1 MGIQI
6 LMQKST
12 KIKISILSVVTL
24 VAVGTT
30 AYQINKWSQSYNKIE
45 QKQIQNFD
53 TLWDKVW
60 DQNSKTFT
68 AELNQSIVQQLEQ
81 YADIP
86 SQQKK
91 LKLAQ
96 TSAPLVSI
104 KHSNSNLTQFIAAAN
119 QYYQTE
125 SADNDYPEQQSFNTT
140 VLKDIEDLIIT
151 VNQNIDQVLVTNN
164 KIDFDK
170 SITKEYQLTPVT
182 TNLLWKDLTVF
193 NKHVS
198 EINSLIKTQVVEN
211 NNKLKQEQ
219 IIQLKDQLDAFVT
232 LSKQYESNIKSD
244 YITIKD
250 LKLILNT
257 LSKIDPDKNANWLNS
272 IRSFTLI
279 DNINPTGTTT
289 LTSNYNISLTDKFFE
304 DNQSLKTY
312 QTQLSQMTIPVIQ
325 EQIVSIVDK
334 KSDESKSQTFNL
346 SVNTSISQS
355 DNDLININS
364 LQNISITAQ
373 QKQNIK
379 IYRKPESSSTSTSSS
394 SSNQSQTDISTT
406 SSSST
411 NDETIPFI
419 RSDE

>member
-12 KIKISILSVVTL
+12 KIKTSILSVVTL

-30 AYQINKWSQSYNKIE
+30 AYQVHKWSQSYNKIE
-45 QKQIQNFD
+45 QQQIQNFD

-68 AELNQSIVQQLEQ
+68 AELNQSIIQQLEQ
-81 YADIP
+81 YAGTP

-232 LSKQYESNIKSD
+232 LSKQYESNI
-244 YITIKD
+244 TI
-250 LKLILNT
+250 
-257 LSKIDPDKNANWLNS
+257 
-272 IRSFTLI
+272 
-279 DNINPTGTTT
+279 
-289 LTSNYNISLTDKFFE
+289 
-304 DNQSLKTY
+304 
-312 QTQLSQMTIPVIQ
+312 
-325 EQIVSIVDK
+325 
-334 KSDESKSQTFNL
+334 
-346 SVNTSISQS
+346 
-355 DNDLININS
+355 
-364 LQNISITAQ
+364 
-373 QKQNIK
+373 IK
-379 IYRKPESSSTSTSSS
+379 IKY
-394 SSNQSQTDISTT
+394 
-406 SSSST
+406 
-411 NDETIPFI
+411 
-419 RSDE
+419 

>member
-1 MGIQI
+1 
-6 LMQKST
+6 MQKST

-30 AYQINKWSQSYNKIE
+30 AYQVHNWSQSYDKME
-45 QKQIQNFD
+45 QQQIQNFD

-68 AELNQSIVQQLEQ
+68 AELNQAIVQQLEQ
-81 YADIP
+81 YAETP
-86 SQQKK
+86 SQKK
-91 LKLAQ
+91 QLELAQ
-96 TSAPLVSI
+96 SSVALVSI
-104 KHSNSNLTQFIAAAN
+104 KHSNSTLPQFIAAAN

-125 SADNDYPEQQSFNTT
+125 SADNDYPEQQLFNTT

-151 VNQNIDQVLVTNN
+151 VNKNIDQVLITNN

-182 TNLLWKDLTVF
+182 TNLLWKDITVF
-193 NKHVS
+193 NKHIS
-198 EINSLIKTQVVEN
+198 EINTLIKTQVLEN

-250 LKLILNT
+250 LKSILNT
-257 LSKIDPDKNANWLNS
+257 LSKIDPDKNTDWLNT
-272 IRSFTLI
+272 IRNFNLVET
-279 DNINPTGTTT
+279 INTTSVTT

-304 DNQSLKTY
+304 DNPSLKTY
-312 QTQLSQMTIPVIQ
+312 QAQLSQITIPVIQ

-364 LQNISITAQ
+364 LQNISITIQ

-394 SSNQSQTDISTT
+394 SSNQSQTEPSTST
-406 SSSST
+406 SLSSS
-411 NDETIPFI
+411 NEPIPFI
-419 RSDE
+419 RSDQ

>member
-1 MGIQI
+1 
-6 LMQKST
+6 MQKST

-24 VAVGTT
+24 MTVGTT

-68 AELNQSIVQQLEQ
+68 AELNQSIIQQLEQ
-81 YADIP
+81 YAGTP

-279 DNINPTGTTT
+279 DNINPTGTAT

-312 QTQLSQMTIPVIQ
+312 QSQLSQMTIPVIQ

-346 SVNTSISQS
+346 SVNTSTSQ
-355 DNDLININS
+355 
-364 LQNISITAQ
+364 
-373 QKQNIK
+373 
-379 IYRKPESSSTSTSSS
+379 
-394 SSNQSQTDISTT
+394 
-406 SSSST
+406 
-411 NDETIPFI
+411 
-419 RSDE
+419 

>member
-1 MGIQI
+1 
-6 LMQKST
+6 MQKST

-81 YADIP
+81 YADTP

-379 IYRKPESSSTSTSSS
+379 IYRKPESTSTSSS

>member
-1 MGIQI
+1 
-6 LMQKST
+6 MQKST

-24 VAVGTT
+24 VTVGTT
-30 AYQINKWSQSYNKIE
+30 AYQIHNWSQSYNKME
-45 QKQIQNFD
+45 QQQIQNFD
-53 TLWDKVW
+53 TLWDTVW

-81 YADIP
+81 YAETP

-96 TSAPLVSI
+96 TSVPLVSI
-104 KHSNSNLTQFIAAAN
+104 KHSNSTLTQFIAATN

-125 SADNDYPEQQSFNTT
+125 SADNDYPEQQLFNTT
-140 VLKDIEDLIIT
+140 ILKDIEDLIIT
-151 VNQNIDQVLVTNN
+151 VNKNIDQVLVTNN

-193 NKHVS
+193 NKHIS
-198 EINSLIKTQVVEN
+198 DINTLIKTQVLEN

-219 IIQLKDQLDAFVT
+219 IIQLKDQLDAFVN

-250 LKLILNT
+250 LKSILNT
-257 LSKIDPDKNANWLNS
+257 LSKIDPDKNTDWLNT
-272 IRSFTLI
+272 IPNFNLI
-279 DNINPTGTTT
+279 ETINTTSVTT

-312 QTQLSQMTIPVIQ
+312 QTQLSQITIPVIQ

-334 KSDESKSQTFNL
+334 KSDESKNQTFNL
-346 SVNTSISQS
+346 SVNTSTSQS

-364 LQNISITAQ
+364 LQNISITIQ

-379 IYRKPESSSTSTSSS
+379 IYRKPESTSTSTTNS
-394 SSNQSQTDISTT
+394 SSNQSQTDTSIT
-406 SSSST
+406 SSSSS
-411 NDETIPFI
+411 NDEPIPFI

>member
-12 KIKISILSVVTL
+12 KIKMAILSVITL
-24 VAVGTT
+24 MTVGTT
-30 AYQINKWSQSYNKIE
+30 AYQINKWSQSYNKME
-45 QKQIQNFD
+45 QQKIQNFD

-68 AELNQSIVQQLEQ
+68 AELNQSIIQQLEQ
-81 YADIP
+81 YAGTP

-232 LSKQYESNIKSD
+232 LSKQYESNIKFD

-334 KSDESKSQTFNL
+334 KSDESKNQTFNL
-346 SVNTSISQS
+346 SVNTSIPQS

-364 LQNISITAQ
+364 LQNISITIQ

-379 IYRKPESSSTSTSSS
+379 IYRKSESSSTSSS
-394 SSNQSQTDISTT
+394 SSNQSQTEPSTTT
-406 SSSST
+406 SSSS
-411 NDETIPFI
+411 NDEPIPFI
-419 RSDE
+419 RSDQ

>member
-1 MGIQI
+1 M
-6 LMQKST
+6 
-12 KIKISILSVVTL
+12 
-24 VAVGTT
+24 
-30 AYQINKWSQSYNKIE
+30 
-45 QKQIQNFD
+45 
-53 TLWDKVW
+53 
-60 DQNSKTFT
+60 
-68 AELNQSIVQQLEQ
+68 
-81 YADIP
+81 
-86 SQQKK
+86 
-91 LKLAQ
+91 
-96 TSAPLVSI
+96 
-104 KHSNSNLTQFIAAAN
+104 
-119 QYYQTE
+119 
-125 SADNDYPEQQSFNTT
+125 
-140 VLKDIEDLIIT
+140 
-151 VNQNIDQVLVTNN
+151 
-164 KIDFDK
+164 
-170 SITKEYQLTPVT
+170 
-182 TNLLWKDLTVF
+182 
-193 NKHVS
+193 
-198 EINSLIKTQVVEN
+198 IKTQVVEN

>member
-1 MGIQI
+1 
-6 LMQKST
+6 MQKST

-81 YADIP
+81 YADTP

>member
-81 YADIP
+81 YADTP

-364 LQNISITAQ
+364 LQNISITIQ

>member
-1 MGIQI
+1 
-6 LMQKST
+6 MQKST

-81 YADIP
+81 YADTP

-364 LQNISITAQ
+364 LQNISITIQ

>member
-1 MGIQI
+1 
-6 LMQKST
+6 MQKSM

-30 AYQINKWSQSYNKIE
+30 AYQVHNWSQSYNKME
-45 QKQIQNFD
+45 QQQIQNFD
-53 TLWDKVW
+53 TLWDTVW

-81 YADIP
+81 YAGTP

-96 TSAPLVSI
+96 TSVPLISI
-104 KHSNSNLTQFIAAAN
+104 KHSNSTLPQFIAAAN

-125 SADNDYPEQQSFNTT
+125 SADNDYPEQQLFNTT

-151 VNQNIDQVLVTNN
+151 VNKNIDQVLVTNN

-193 NKHVS
+193 NKHIS
-198 EINSLIKTQVVEN
+198 DINTLIKTQVLEN

-232 LSKQYESNIKSD
+232 LSKQYESNIKSN

-250 LKLILNT
+250 LKSILNT
-257 LSKIDPDKNANWLNS
+257 LSKIDPDKNTDWLNT
-272 IRSFTLI
+272 IRNFNLI
-279 DNINPTGTTT
+279 EAINTTSVTT

-325 EQIVSIVDK
+325 EQIISIVDK
-334 KSDESKSQTFNL
+334 KSDESKKQTFSL

-364 LQNISITAQ
+364 LQNISITIQ

-379 IYRKPESSSTSTSSS
+379 IYRKSESSSTSTSNS
-394 SSNQSQTDISTT
+394 SSNQSQTEPSTTT
-406 SSSST
+406 SSSS
-411 NDETIPFI
+411 NDEPIPFI

>member
-12 KIKISILSVVTL
+12 KIKMTILSVVTL
-24 VAVGTT
+24 MTVGTT

-53 TLWDKVW
+53 TLWNKVW

-81 YADIP
+81 YAETP

-257 LSKIDPDKNANWLNS
+257 LSKIDPDKNANWLNP

-325 EQIVSIVDK
+325 EQIISIVDK

-364 LQNISITAQ
+364 LQNISITTQ

-379 IYRKPESSSTSTSSS
+379 IYRKPESSSTSISSS

-419 RSDE
+419 RSNE

>member
-1 MGIQI
+1 
-6 LMQKST
+6 MQKST

-81 YADIP
+81 YADTP

-151 VNQNIDQVLVTNN
+151 VNQNINQVLVTNN

>member
-1 MGIQI
+1 
-6 LMQKST
+6 MQKST

-30 AYQINKWSQSYNKIE
+30 AYQVHNWSQSYNKME
-45 QKQIQNFD
+45 QQQIQNFD

-68 AELNQSIVQQLEQ
+68 AELNQAIVQQLEQ
-81 YADIP
+81 YAETP

-96 TSAPLVSI
+96 TSTPLVSI
-104 KHSNSNLTQFIAAAN
+104 KHSNSTLTQFIAAAN

-151 VNQNIDQVLVTNN
+151 VNKNIDQVLVTNN

-182 TNLLWKDLTVF
+182 TNLLWKDLTIF
-193 NKHVS
+193 NNYIS
-198 EINSLIKTQVVEN
+198 EINTLIKTQVVEN
-211 NNKLKQEQ
+211 NNRLKQEQ
-219 IIQLKDQLDAFVT
+219 IIQLKDQLDAFVSIT
-232 LSKQYESNIKSD
+232 KEYESNIKSD

-257 LSKIDPDKNANWLNS
+257 LSKIDPNKNTDWLNT
-272 IRSFTLI
+272 IRDFNLI
-279 DNINPTGTTT
+279 ETINTTSVTT

-304 DNQSLKTY
+304 DNPSLKTY
-312 QTQLSQMTIPVIQ
+312 QAQLSQITIPVVQ

-346 SVNTSISQS
+346 SVNTSTSQS
-355 DNDLININS
+355 DNDLVNINS
-364 LQNISITAQ
+364 LQNISITIQ
-373 QKQNIK
+373 QKQTIK
-379 IYRKPESSSTSTSSS
+379 IYREPETSSSTSTSTTNSSSNQSQTETSTSSS
-394 SSNQSQTDISTT
+394 SSN
-406 SSSST
+406 
-411 NDETIPFI
+411 EPIPFI
-419 RSDE
+419 RSDQ

>member
-1 MGIQI
+1 
-6 LMQKST
+6 MQKST

-30 AYQINKWSQSYNKIE
+30 AYQVHNWSQSYDKME
-45 QKQIQNFD
+45 QQQIQNFD

-68 AELNQSIVQQLEQ
+68 AELNQAIVQQLEQ
-81 YADIP
+81 YAETP
-86 SQQKK
+86 SQKK
-91 LKLAQ
+91 QLELAQ
-96 TSAPLVSI
+96 SSVALVSI
-104 KHSNSNLTQFIAAAN
+104 KHSNSTLPQFIAAAN

-125 SADNDYPEQQSFNTT
+125 SADNDYPEQQLFNTT

-151 VNQNIDQVLVTNN
+151 VNKNIDQVLITNN

-182 TNLLWKDLTVF
+182 TNLLWKDITVF
-193 NKHVS
+193 NKHIS
-198 EINSLIKTQVVEN
+198 EINTLIKTQVLEN

-250 LKLILNT
+250 LKSILNT
-257 LSKIDPDKNANWLNS
+257 LSKIDPDKNTDWLNT
-272 IRSFTLI
+272 IRNFNLVET
-279 DNINPTGTTT
+279 INTTSVTT

-304 DNQSLKTY
+304 DNPSLKTY
-312 QTQLSQMTIPVIQ
+312 QAQLSQITIPVIQ

-334 KSDESKSQTFNL
+334 KSDESKKQTFNL
-346 SVNTSISQS
+346 SVNTSTSQL
-355 DNDLININS
+355 DNDLVNINS
-364 LQNISITAQ
+364 LKNISITIQ

-394 SSNQSQTDISTT
+394 SSNQSQTEPSTST
-406 SSSST
+406 SLSSS
-411 NDETIPFI
+411 NEPIPFI
-419 RSDE
+419 RSDQ

>member
-1 MGIQI
+1 
-6 LMQKST
+6 MQKST
-12 KIKISILSVVTL
+12 KIKMTILSVVTL
-24 VAVGTT
+24 MTVGTT

-53 TLWDKVW
+53 TLWNKVW

-81 YADIP
+81 YAETP

-257 LSKIDPDKNANWLNS
+257 LSKIDPDKNANWLNP

-325 EQIVSIVDK
+325 EQIISIVDK

-364 LQNISITAQ
+364 LQNISITTQ

-379 IYRKPESSSTSTSSS
+379 IYRKPESSSTSISSS

-419 RSDE
+419 RSNE

>member
-1 MGIQI
+1 
-6 LMQKST
+6 MQKST

-81 YADIP
+81 YADTP

-325 EQIVSIVDK
+325 EQIVSIVDE

>member
-1 MGIQI
+1 
-6 LMQKST
+6 MQKST

-30 AYQINKWSQSYNKIE
+30 AYQVHKWSQSYNKIE

-81 YADIP
+81 YADTP

-325 EQIVSIVDK
+325 EQIVSIVDE